1 MIQEENIIR
10 QHDSGR
16 NPFRTPDGY
25 FENFTDRMMARIAEE
40 APRQTEPA
48 KVKVVELR
56 PWRTMMRY
64 AAAILVAAFC
74 IGGGTLLFN
83 RLQTPEQL
91 LDNDAM
97 ELAWDDDDLD
107 DVLDYELVDN
117 SQIAYYLTEAY

>member
-10 QHDSGR
+10 QHDGGR

-25 FENFTDRMMARIAEE
+25 FENFTERMMARIAEE
-40 APRQTEPA
+40 APKQAEPV
-48 KVKVVELR
+48 KVKVVELK
-56 PWRTMMRY
+56 PWRNAMRY
-64 AAAILVAAFC
+64 AAAILVALFS

-83 RLQTPEQL
+83 RLQTPDQL
-91 LDNDAM
+91 LENDAL